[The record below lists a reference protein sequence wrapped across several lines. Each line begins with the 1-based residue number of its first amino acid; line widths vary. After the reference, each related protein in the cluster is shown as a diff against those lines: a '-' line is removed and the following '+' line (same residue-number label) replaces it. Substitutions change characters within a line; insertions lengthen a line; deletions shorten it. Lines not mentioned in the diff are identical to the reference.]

1 VHAAAAPPAY
11 EPAAHCVQRAA
22 PPAAAVPGVQ
32 AASVDI
38 MVPLFAQAKPA
49 GHGAQ
54 TAAEALL

>member
-11 EPAAHCVQRAA
+11 EPATHRVQLEA
-22 PPAAAVPGVQ
+22 PPAAAVPGKQ

-38 MVPLFAQAKPA
+38 VLPLFAQAKPA